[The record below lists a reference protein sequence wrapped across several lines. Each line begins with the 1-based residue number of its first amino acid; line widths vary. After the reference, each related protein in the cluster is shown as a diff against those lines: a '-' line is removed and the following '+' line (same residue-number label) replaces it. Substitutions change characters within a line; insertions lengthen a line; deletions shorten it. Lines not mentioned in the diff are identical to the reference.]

1 MKFIGKLK
9 RFVKVLALS
18 LVLFV
23 NFSFRSRI
31 GISACV
37 DVPEASLELDSNSC
51 SAKLFELLDE
61 HTVLP
66 SLLMPCVVDFIPA
79 AAPVSSSIVTVG
91 S

>member
-1 MKFIGKLK
+1 MKFKGKLK

-37 DVPEASLELDSNSC
+37 DVPEASLEQDSNSF
-51 SAKLFELLDE
+51 SVKVFELLDE

-66 SLLMPCVVDFIPA
+66 SLLPCVVDFIPA